1 MFEDDDGNENMVNH
15 DGAVAAEDGDDEVS
29 HQLAK
34 SLSFDSAMP
43 KRVSDVRVQGLSVD
57 SGLETSISSEVLC
70 LPTSTHLSILFLAL
84 RSYSP
89 TILEL

>member
-1 MFEDDDGNENMVNH
+1 MSEDDVGNDNMVNH
-15 DGAVAAEDGDDEVS
+15 DGAVAAGDIDDEVS
-29 HQLAK
+29 HQLAE

-43 KRVSDVRVQGLSVD
+43 KRVPDVRVQGLCVD

-70 LPTSTHLSILFLAL
+70 LPTSTHLSVLFLT
-84 RSYSP
+84 SPSHSP